1 MEGVGESN
9 QQETVAW
16 RHGWCC
22 GASVVVVDGVGF
34 GVSCPLTPDPS
45 PPLGAKRVCCV
56 FYGYESTRREGE
68 APAEPQV
75 V

>member
-1 MEGVGESN
+1 MDAGLGRES
-9 QQETVAW
+9 
-16 RHGWCC
+16 
-22 GASVVVVDGVGF
+22 GAGLQVDF
-34 GVSCPLTPDPS
+34 PLTPDPS
-45 PPLGAKRVCCV
+45 SPLGARGVCCV